1 MSCALAAC
9 STGVASN
16 VSTAVTTAEA
26 NASGVATNVT
36 TFTQADLQAAIKMA
50 NAATP
55 PDTEA
60 AACFTYL
67 SGQLTALQTQIANGT
82 APVGAASAF
91 EAGNIALNNT
101 AGVMSSQAK
110 VALETACAPLAQHVR
125 AQAITVGA
133 ESAAILAV
141 LGIKIAVPATA
152 AIP

>member
-1 MSCALAAC
+1 MRRFLSLAACALMSCALAAC
-9 STGVASN
+9 SSGAASD

-50 NAATP
+50 RAATP

-60 AACFTYL
+60 DSCFSYL

-91 EAGNIALNNT
+91 EAGNRAARMVT
-101 AGVMSSQAK
+101 A
-110 VALETACAPLAQHVR
+110 PPR
-125 AQAITVGA
+125 R
-133 ESAAILAV
+133 
-141 LGIKIAVPATA
+141 PARRS
-152 AIP
+152 